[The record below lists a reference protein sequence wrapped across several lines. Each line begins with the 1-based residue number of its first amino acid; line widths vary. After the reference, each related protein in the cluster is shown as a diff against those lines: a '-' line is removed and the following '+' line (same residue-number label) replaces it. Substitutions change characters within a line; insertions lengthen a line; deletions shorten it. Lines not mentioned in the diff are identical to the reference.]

1 MSWVDAR
8 SGELVSAL
16 GRGWSLGGAGR
27 RDERGRG
34 RELDEAEA
42 VQNRAALRRGVDLQI
57 PEAPVCGE
65 RGAVRDERAEDAAP
79 PPAGQGAAAPEA
91 GELGAWVE
99 LHSSSADRGAPG
111 HGDDG
116 RNRRR
121 TVPEPGQQLPAKT
134 GVILAEHLVVDPH
147 ECVDALLVG
156 DGAQFD
162 PCGGPGP

>member
-1 MSWVDAR
+1 M
-8 SGELVSAL
+8 

-57 PEAPVCGE
+57 TEAPVCGE

-91 GELGAWVE
+91 GELGAWGG
-99 LHSSSADRGAPG
+99 LHSSSTKRRGTRPG
-111 HGDDG
+111 D
-116 RNRRR
+116 RRR
-121 TVPEPGQQLPAKT
+121 NP
-134 GVILAEHLVVDPH
+134 
-147 ECVDALLVG
+147 
-156 DGAQFD
+156 
-162 PCGGPGP
+162 